1 MTYFKPNFDQLK
13 ATTAIDGDGH
23 IAHQPKIVFLS
34 ATIPAVHFS
43 MMATNLSCHV
53 CGILWLIKYQ
63 PVAGRM
69 LLTLTI
75 LDRSGIIHVIS
86 WNHNRAQF
94 QGLVGK
100 PVVFYRVRV
109 GRLNGQKIAELVPGS
124 GNRLWEAG
132 ASVWHVSDFAGSKDL
147 VKFWLSTDATQY
159 RWHPAHRALLRTAAS
174 ASKSLNRMSKMKT
187 HH

>member
-13 ATTAIDGDGH
+13 ATTAIDGDAL
-23 IAHQPKIVFLS
+23 ISHQPKIVFLS

-100 PVVFYRVRV
+100 PVLIYQT
-109 GRLNGQKIAELVPGS
+109 LP
-124 GNRLWEAG
+124 
-132 ASVWHVSDFAGSKDL
+132 SDHLACSFPSSSTTIHC
-147 VKFWLSTDATQY
+147 KF
-159 RWHPAHRALLRTAAS
+159 RTARH
-174 ASKSLNRMSKMKT
+174 NFG
-187 HH
+187 